1 MKDKAINELI
11 KLFYISVGCIIFVA
25 GINLFLTPAGVYAT
39 GLMGFSRELSQL
51 IFNSDNFVTLV
62 FWCLNLP
69 LIIFGFFK
77 VGKKFLFR
85 TIVAVIVISIAESVI
100 KTTNPL
106 IPDNK
111 LLAVVLGSILM
122 GVGTGLALSRGGST
136 GGTDILATYISI
148 IKGKSFGVVNIF
160 VNTVVIVLAVVIS
173 KNIEVGV
180 YMLISIYVGGIMI
193 DKVNNYNQKMTFFI
207 VTDKKDEVVKHVTAN
222 FMRGITIFDSMG
234 GYSKNPNNTLMI
246 TVSKDELHTM
256 AACVKEADPD
266 CFVNVFK
273 VQKLI
278 GSFKDNY
285 VEML

>member
-1 MKDKAINELI
+1 MKDKAFNELK
-11 KLFYISVGCIIFVA
+11 KLFYISIGCVIFVA

-85 TIVAVIVISIAESVI
+85 TILAVIVISIAESVI
-100 KTTNPL
+100 KTTTPL

-160 VNTVVIVLAVVIS
+160 VNTVVIVLAVIIA

>member
-1 MKDKAINELI
+1 MKDKAFNELI
-11 KLFYISVGCIIFVA
+11 KLFYISIGCIIFVA

-69 LIIFGFFK
+69 LIVFGFFK

-85 TIVAVIVISIAESVI
+85 TILAVIVISIAESVI
-100 KTTNPL
+100 KSTTPL

-160 VNTVVIVLAVVIS
+160 VNTVVIVLAVIIA

-256 AACVKEADPD
+256 AACVKEADPH

-273 VQKLI
+273 VQKLL